1 MLLSNPAQA
10 GITVKMK
17 ILMVMVVMLL
27 VGMSEHHLTM
37 CIFDSIS
44 GRRDIGGWAF
54 CCNCDCVLVCLVL
67 KGKWLDLSS
76 PKLELRGRPLPCID
90 LEVKG

>member
-37 CIFDSIS
+37 FIFDSIS
-44 GRRDIGGWAF
+44 GRRDIGGTF
-54 CCNCDCVLVCLVL
+54 CCNYDCVLVCLCS
-67 KGKWLDLSS
+67 KRKMA
-76 PKLELRGRPLPCID
+76 
-90 LEVKG
+90 